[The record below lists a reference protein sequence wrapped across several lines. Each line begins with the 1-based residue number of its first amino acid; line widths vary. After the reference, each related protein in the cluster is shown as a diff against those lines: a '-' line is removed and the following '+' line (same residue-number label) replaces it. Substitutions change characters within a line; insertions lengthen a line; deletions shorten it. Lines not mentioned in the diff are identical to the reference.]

1 MKGCELYE
9 VEVPAGKK
17 SEGITPYADA
27 NDVNLFYVIS
37 GNGHITFL
45 NDNSEVP
52 LLPDTYVTTN
62 GADTFEISA
71 YSKLR
76 IAVVLHHNDHKIERF
91 YTTLKKI
98 SNTERDVS
106 WGNGQSRRFAIK
118 KDGLGFAFANTLG
131 WTNCD
136 SSLEYKHHKEFW

>member
-1 MKGCELYE
+1 MYE
-9 VEVPAGKK
+9 VNVPAGKK
-17 SEGITPYADA
+17 SDGSTPYAA
-27 NDVNLFYVIS
+27 ETDVNLFYVVS
-37 GNGHITFL
+37 GNGCMIFK
-45 NDNSEVP
+45 NDNTEIP
-52 LLPDTYVTTN
+52 LLPDTYVAIS

-71 YSKLR
+71 YSNLR
-76 IAVVLHHNDHKIERF
+76 IAVVLHHNDHKIERTT
-91 YTTLKKI
+91 TTLKKI

-136 SSLEYKHHKEFW
+136 SSLEYRHHKEFW